1 MKLRHFTFDSAE
13 LDSFLAATH
22 GDPFA
27 FLGPH
32 RVEDK
37 WMVRVFVPHA
47 SEVTVVDA
55 RKAGRSI
62 LADRV
67 HDAGFF
73 EAVLP
78 DGGDETPAYR
88 LRIKDHV
95 GHETETADPYSFGP
109 LLGELDLHLFTEGN
123 HHRIYDK
130 LGAHLREVDG
140 VRGCSFSVWAPNAR
154 RVSVVGDFNGWDGRV
169 NPMRKW
175 TNVGV
180 WEIFLPAITENTH
193 YKFEV
198 LGAHGGIQLKS
209 DPFAFYNQHGIK
221 TSSLV
226 WDLDRYGWN
235 DAEWMQSRRTRDWQK
250 EQVSVYEV
258 HLGSWKRVPEEG
270 NRSLSYLELAD
281 QLLDYVIDMGFTHL
295 ELMPVAEHPF
305 DGSWGYQVTN
315 YYAPTSRFGNPDEFR
330 HFVDRCHQRGIGV
343 ILDWV
348 PGHFPKDAHGLA
360 EFDGTDLYE
369 HSDPRQGEHADWGTL
384 IFNYGRNEVRN
395 FLVANGLF
403 WFDRYHIDGL
413 RVDAVASML
422 YLDYSRKEGEWVP
435 NAFGGRENLE
445 AIYFLKRFNEVAYGE
460 FPGIMTIAEEST
472 SWPAVSRPTYLGG
485 LGFGFKWNMG
495 WMNDSLRYMALDPA
509 FRKFHQGEITFSLV
523 YAFSEHFILV
533 LSHDEV
539 VHRKKSLLD
548 KMPGD
553 EWQKFANLRMFLA
566 WMWAHPGKKLIF
578 QGGEFGQWKEWAY
591 ASSLDWHLLQE
602 GRHDGLR
609 RLVQHLNW
617 LYKHEPAF
625 YELDDTYEGFE
636 WIDFNDSDNSVISF
650 ARKSREG
657 GVLLFVVNATP
668 VVREN
673 YRVGAPGPGLYQEIL
688 NTDAETYGGG
698 NVGNCGGLQA
708 DEEAWQGRSHSLGL
722 RLPPLSV
729 VGFKRTLPTPEKE
742 ANVTELLPL

>member
-32 RVEDK
+32 RVGDQ
-37 WMVRVFVPHA
+37 WVVRVFEPRAV
-47 SEVTVVDA
+47 EVEVVDVH
-55 RKAGRSI
+55 KAGRTTP
-62 LADRV
+62 AERV

-78 DGGDETPAYR
+78 EAGEELPAYR
-88 LRIKDHV
+88 LRFKDAA
-95 GHETETADPYSFGP
+95 GHEWENADPYSFGP
-109 LLGELDLHLFTEGN
+109 LLGELDLHLFQEGN

-130 LGAHLREVDG
+130 LGAHLREVGG
-140 VRGCSFSVWAPNAR
+140 VRGCSFSVWAPNAQ

-169 NPMRKW
+169 NPMRRW

-180 WEIFLPAITENTH
+180 WEIFIPGIAENTH

-198 LGAHGGIQLKS
+198 RGAHGGIQLKS

-221 TSSLV
+221 TSSMV

-235 DAEWMQSRRTRDWQK
+235 DAAWMQSRRTRDWQR
-250 EQVSVYEV
+250 EPVSIYEV
-258 HLGSWKRVPEEG
+258 HLGSWKRVPEDG
-270 NRSLSYLELAD
+270 DRSLSYLELAD
-281 QLLDYVIDMGFTHL
+281 QLLDYVIDMGFTHI

-315 YYAPTSRFGNPDEFR
+315 YFAPTSRFGNPDEFR

-360 EFDGTDLYE
+360 EFDGTDLFE

-422 YLDYSRKEGEWVP
+422 YLDYSRKAGEWIP

-509 FRKFHQGEITFSLV
+509 YRKFHQGVITFSLV
-523 YAFSEHFILV
+523 YAFSEHFVLV

-539 VHRKKSLLD
+539 VHGKKSLLE

-566 WMWAHPGKKLIF
+566 WMWAHPGKYLLF
-578 QGGEFGQWKEWAY
+578 MGVEFGQVKEWAH
-591 ASSLDWHLLQE
+591 ARSLDWHLLQE
-602 GRHDGLR
+602 SRHDGLR
-609 RLVQHLNW
+609 RMVQHLNW
-617 LYKHEPAF
+617 LYTHEPAL
-625 YELDDTYEGFE
+625 YELDDSYEGFE
-636 WIDFNDSDNSVISF
+636 WIDFNDSDNSVVSF
-650 ARKSREG
+650 VRKSRG
-657 GVLLFVVNATP
+657 GDLLLFVVNATP

-673 YRVGAPGPGLYQEIL
+673 YRVGAPAPGFYQEIL
-688 NTDAETYGGG
+688 NSDAQTYGGG
-698 NVGNCGGLQA
+698 NVGNCGGLHT
-708 DEEAWQGRSHSLGL
+708 DEETWQGRSHSLGL

-729 VGFKRTLPTPEKE
+729 VGLKWTPPKPVES
-742 ANVTELLPL
+742 ANVTELLPP